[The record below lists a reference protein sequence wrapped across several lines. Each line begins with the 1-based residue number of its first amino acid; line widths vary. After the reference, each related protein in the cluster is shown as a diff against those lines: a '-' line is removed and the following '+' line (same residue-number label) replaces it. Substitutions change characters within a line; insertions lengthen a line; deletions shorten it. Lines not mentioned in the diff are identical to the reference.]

1 MTKQELRSY
10 VLNGLPKL
18 DSTNKFHYRY
28 LDSVIERVLNELF
41 WELFAVE
48 PFSIQRYTVRYGVA
62 VPVTVTY
69 SNTLGLYYSAI
80 PAGMCPLPDKSSGVR
95 RISTIAQGGLTFF
108 PIDSREIDLL
118 NSGSYV
124 DTVTSKIGYVVGQT
138 QVDYYGM
145 TAAIAAVGIRMDIL
159 QRFSAYADTDT
170 VLIPEFRDNQGID
183 FMDRVRKVLMVLPPV
198 DLKDDNADSEQ
209 TNKKQ

>member
-10 VLNGLPKL
+10 IFNGLPKL
-18 DSTNKFHYRY
+18 DSTNKFHQRF
-28 LDSVIERVLNELF
+28 LDACIERVIAELY
-41 WELFAVE
+41 WEMFAIE
-48 PFSIQRYTVRYGVA
+48 PHSIQRYTVRYGVTA
-62 VPVTVTY
+62 PVAVTY
-69 SNTLGLYYSAI
+69 SNTLGIYYSTI
-80 PAGMCPLPDKSSGVR
+80 PAGIISLPDKASGVR
-95 RISTIAQGGLTFF
+95 RISTITQGGMAFF

-118 NSGSYV
+118 NSGSYA

-145 TAAIAAVGIRMDIL
+145 TAAIAAVGVRMEIL
-159 QRFSAYADTDT
+159 QRFSSYADTDT

-198 DLKDDNADSEQ
+198 EQIDDNSDSEQ

>member
-10 VLNGLPKL
+10 VFNSLPKL
-18 DSTNKFHYRY
+18 DSTNKFHQRY
-28 LDSVIERVLNELF
+28 LDSVIEKVLNELF

-62 VPVTVTY
+62 VPITVTY
-69 SNTLGLYYSAI
+69 SNTLGLYYSTI
-80 PAGMCPLPDKSSGVR
+80 PTGMVPLPDKASGVR
-95 RISTIAQGGLTFF
+95 RISTISHGGLTFF

-145 TAAIAAVGIRMDIL
+145 TAAIAAVGVRMDIL
-159 QRFSAYADTDT
+159 QTFSAYADTDT
-170 VLIPEFRDNQGID
+170 VLIPEFRDNQGVD

-198 DLKDDNADSEQ
+198 DLKDDNADEP